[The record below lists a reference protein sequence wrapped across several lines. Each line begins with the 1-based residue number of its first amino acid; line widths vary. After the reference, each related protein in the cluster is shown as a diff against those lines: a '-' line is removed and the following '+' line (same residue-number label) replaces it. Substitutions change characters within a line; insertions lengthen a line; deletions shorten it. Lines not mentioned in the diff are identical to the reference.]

1 MLIRLQ
7 KALADAG
14 VASRRKAEEYI
25 KDGKVTV
32 NGKIITEL
40 GTKVDCEKDIICYNK
55 EKITKSKMIYILLN
69 KPEGYVTTAKDQFNR
84 PTVIDLIKIE
94 ERIFPV
100 GRLDFD
106 TSGLLILTND
116 GDLTYKLTHPKHN
129 IKKVYEAKILGIP
142 NKEDIQIFQ
151 KGINIE
157 GKKTSPAEFKIIDK
171 NNNIATVL
179 ITITEGRNRQVR
191 KMCEYINHPVLKL
204 KRVQEGDIKLGNLK
218 KGHYRVLTDREIKY
232 LKSL

>member
-1 MLIRLQ
+1 MIVRLQ

-14 VASRRKAEEYI
+14 IASRWKAEEYI

-69 KPEGYVTTAKDQFNR
+69 KPEGYVTTVKDQFNR

-129 IKKVYEAKILGIP
+129 IKKVYEAKI
-142 NKEDIQIFQ
+142 
-151 KGINIE
+151 
-157 GKKTSPAEFKIIDK
+157 
-171 NNNIATVL
+171 
-179 ITITEGRNRQVR
+179 
-191 KMCEYINHPVLKL
+191 
-204 KRVQEGDIKLGNLK
+204 
-218 KGHYRVLTDREIKY
+218 
-232 LKSL
+232 